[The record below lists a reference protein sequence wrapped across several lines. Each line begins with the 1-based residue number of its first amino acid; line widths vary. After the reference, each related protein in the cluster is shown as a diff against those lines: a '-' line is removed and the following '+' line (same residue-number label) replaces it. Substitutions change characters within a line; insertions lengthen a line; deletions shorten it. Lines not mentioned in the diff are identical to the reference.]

1 MESAPRYVLNVYYE
15 YSAESVTDEEEVS
28 QAKTWTERGSC
39 HLVAARG
46 TMGDR
51 DRKWKVPLEGPA
63 E

>member
-15 YSAESVTDEEEVS
+15 YSAESVTDEEVS

-46 TMGDR
+46 TTGDR